1 MSQRGLAAEQSHPG
15 DPIIRIEGATGGY
28 GDLTILHGIDVAIPR
43 GSWTTIVGA
52 NGAGKST
59 LLKLAA
65 GLVRCRTG
73 SVAFDGQDVTHL
85 DALARLKRGIGFVP
99 QGRCNFPM
107 LSVAENLKL
116 GAYTRRLGAAE
127 LDAELDA
134 ITTRF
139 PRLKQRWHTLA
150 GNMSG
155 GEQQIMEMA
164 MVLLTKPRLLLL
176 DEPSLG
182 LSPQAMDMVF
192 DIIRELIAQ
201 GLSVLMV
208 EQNAHQALERCD
220 FGVVLELGKVSLFDS
235 AAAVLAHPDIRR
247 MFLGL

>member
-1 MSQRGLAAEQSHPG
+1 MT
-15 DPIIRIEGATGGY
+15 DPVIRIEGATGGY
-28 GDLTILHGIDVAIPR
+28 GDLTILHGIDVAIPK
-43 GSWTTIVGA
+43 GSWTTIIGS

-59 LLKLAA
+59 LLKLTA
-65 GLVRCRTG
+65 GLIPCRTG
-73 SVAFDGQDVTHL
+73 SIVFEGRDLTQQG
-85 DALARLKRGIGFVP
+85 ALARLKQGIGFVP

-116 GAYTRRLGAAE
+116 GAYTRRLGAAD
-127 LDAELDA
+127 LNAELDA

-139 PRLKQRWHTLA
+139 PRLKQRWTTLA

-164 MVLLTKPRLLLL
+164 MVLLTKPRCLLL

-182 LSPQAMDMVF
+182 LSPQAMGMVF
-192 DIIRELIAQ
+192 DTIRELIAQ

-208 EQNAHQALERCD
+208 EQNAQQALECCD
-220 FGVVLELGKVSLFDS
+220 YGVVLELGKVSLFDR
-235 AAAVLAHPDIRR
+235 AATVLAHPDIRR

>member
-1 MSQRGLAAEQSHPG
+1 LT
-15 DPIIRIEGATGGY
+15 DPVIRIAGATGGY

-43 GSWTTIVGA
+43 GSWTTIIGS

-59 LLKLAA
+59 LLKLTA
-65 GLVRCRTG
+65 GLIPCRTG
-73 SVAFDGQDVTHL
+73 SIVFDGKDLTQQG
-85 DALARLKRGIGFVP
+85 ALARLRQGIGFVP

-116 GAYTRRLGAAE
+116 GAYTRRLSAAD

-134 ITTRF
+134 ITARF
-139 PRLKQRWHTLA
+139 PRLKQRWTTLA

-164 MVLLTKPRLLLL
+164 MVLLTKPRFLLL

-182 LSPQAMDMVF
+182 LSPQATGMVF
-192 DIIRELIAQ
+192 DTIRELIAQ

-208 EQNAHQALERCD
+208 EQNARQALECCD
-220 FGVVLELGKVSLFDS
+220 YGVVLELGKVSLFDR
-235 AAAVLAHPDIRR
+235 AAAVLAHPEIRR